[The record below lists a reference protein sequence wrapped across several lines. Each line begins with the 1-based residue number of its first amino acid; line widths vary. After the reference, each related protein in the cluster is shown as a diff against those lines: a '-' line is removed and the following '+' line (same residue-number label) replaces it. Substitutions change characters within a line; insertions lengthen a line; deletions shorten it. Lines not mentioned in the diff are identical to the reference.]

1 MFKNYIF
8 VEIEISSKLF
18 KKLASKMLLLFF
30 LALII
35 TPTAIIIIDSSVD
48 VLMFY
53 NFTEEKEEKVNE
65 KNIEI
70 EPLSDEV
77 KGKEIAFTVNTVK
90 NNIDFFL
97 KKYSKPHL
105 IFTSPPPDLLNS

>member
-1 MFKNYIF
+1 
-8 VEIEISSKLF
+8 
-18 KKLASKMLLLFF
+18 MLLLLF

-35 TPTAIIIIDSSVD
+35 SPTAIIVIDSSVD
-48 VLMFY
+48 VSMFY

-70 EPLSDEV
+70 ESLLDEV
-77 KGKEIAFTVNTVK
+77 NGRETAFTVNAVK

-105 IFTSPPPDLLNS
+105 SFTSPPPDLLNS

>member
-1 MFKNYIF
+1 
-8 VEIEISSKLF
+8 
-18 KKLASKMLLLFF
+18 MLLLLF

-35 TPTAIIIIDSSVD
+35 SPTAIIVIDSSAD
-48 VLMFY
+48 VSMFY

-70 EPLSDEV
+70 ESLLDEV
-77 KGKEIAFTVNTVK
+77 NGKEIVFTVKTVK

-105 IFTSPPPDLLNS
+105 RFTSPPPDLLNS